1 MSGKWGGWLG
11 FKESELTLERLWQL
25 GGKFQRA
32 KTSGVVLFVV
42 VAWVH
47 FQSEKKFF
55 VGAAFSTDVFLT
67 FGATANLVKMLA
79 VPKSLQQ

>member
-1 MSGKWGGWLG
+1 VSGKWGGWLG

-55 VGAAFSTDVFLT
+55 VGAAFSTDVF
-67 FGATANLVKMLA
+67 FNFWRDC
-79 VPKSLQQ
+79 